1 MLIRTALISASALMV
16 VPAAAAS
23 ATTAIPGVAIQDFA
37 SQVETLGETAYGDSF
52 AGSVLGPTG
61 ELTVYANPNT
71 DGAFVA
77 AVGNLNTGGFVVQ
90 YLPAAISYNGLNAMT
105 NALTAKESL
114 LAGDGVELLQASQNP
129 ASDSVDVTV
138 AAPSG
143 TAAATVPSVY
153 ESQVSALISA
163 TVGPGFTLEP
173 AYGVPATAASS
184 RDVGKAPFV
193 GGSNITNNIE
203 SPTGEYFNCT
213 SGFTVSGNNTGN
225 DFMLTA
231 GHCGSGTYTI
241 GNKVGG
247 TTLGKTSGLYISDS
261 NLDDFQTVSETSGTG
276 YVWIGNS
283 TSGTSA
289 PVIGMVD
296 PPVGADITM
305 DGGKTGEVSET
316 DVYGNNATIYNLKN
330 NYNNTTYTVA
340 HLVESER
347 TDGTDIC
354 QGGDSGGPAIQRTN
368 GSGVNAVGTI
378 VAVYAYEGESSGTAC
393 ASEKISSELSESNTS
408 LVLGP

>member
-1 MLIRTALISASALMV
+1 
-16 VPAAAAS
+16 
-23 ATTAIPGVAIQDFA
+23 
-37 SQVETLGETAYGDSF
+37 
-52 AGSVLGPTG
+52 
-61 ELTVYANPNT
+61 
-71 DGAFVA
+71 
-77 AVGNLNTGGFVVQ
+77 
-90 YLPAAISYNGLNAMT
+90 MT